1 MIELIPAIDIINGQ
15 CVRLTCGDYDAQTVY
30 SKNPTDVR
38 NTLKVSDLSVFMS

>member
-30 SKNPTDVR
+30 SKNPTDVAKHIES
-38 NTLKVSDLSVFMS
+38 L